1 MSDRELFD
9 LTDIF
14 IKSGE
19 KLYLSVVDGVKVDKH
34 STGGVGDKT
43 TLIVAPI
50 VAALGIKVPKMSG
63 RGLGFTGGTID
74 KLESIPGFNV
84 NLTLEEFMKEL
95 NDVGMVVCSQT
106 DKLTPLD
113 KAVYALRDVTGTVS
127 SIPLIA
133 TSIMSKKIASG
144 ADKILIDIK
153 VGSGALIKNE
163 NDAKALKD
171 LMIRIGNKY
180 DKEVR
185 CIISDMNVPLG
196 YAVGNALEVGEA
208 AEILEGNIKNNLY
221 DLCIDIA
228 SNMVSMG
235 NGMSIIDARAEVLR
249 VLQSGEAYNKFIEF
263 IEYQHGV
270 LEDMEISDE
279 TIPIVAEKS
288 GVITK
293 IDAYKISE
301 VSCKLG
307 AGKLNIEDEI
317 DHSVGVLLNK
327 QVGDKVEIGDTICTL
342 YVHGVKEI
350 FDIADAFT
358 IEEEEKEEK

>member
-1 MSDRELFD
+1 M
-9 LTDIF
+9 
-14 IKSGE
+14 
-19 KLYLSVVDGVKVDKH
+19 
-34 STGGVGDKT
+34 
-43 TLIVAPI
+43 
-50 VAALGIKVPKMSG
+50 
-63 RGLGFTGGTID
+63 
-74 KLESIPGFNV
+74 
-84 NLTLEEFMKEL
+84 
-95 NDVGMVVCSQT
+95 
-106 DKLTPLD
+106 
-113 KAVYALRDVTGTVS
+113 
-127 SIPLIA
+127 
-133 TSIMSKKIASG
+133 
-144 ADKILIDIK
+144 
-153 VGSGALIKNE
+153 
-163 NDAKALKD
+163 
-171 LMIRIGNKY
+171 
-180 DKEVR
+180 
-185 CIISDMNVPLG
+185 
-196 YAVGNALEVGEA
+196 
-208 AEILEGNIKNNLY
+208 
-221 DLCIDIA
+221 
-228 SNMVSMG
+228 
-235 NGMSIIDARAEVLR
+235 LR